1 MCLGD
6 QLLSLNWSYPTTAQ
20 HNCDEDTYDLMRIP
34 KKQNQG
40 EKNKTVTRI
49 FMRFNSFFPSC
60 KKNIRKFQKMSRRS
74 LNVKK
79 TKNIYQ

>member
-49 FMRFNSFFPSC
+49 FMRFNSFF
-60 KKNIRKFQKMSRRS
+60 F
-74 LNVKK
+74 LVVKK
-79 TKNIYQ
+79 ILESSRKCQEEV